1 MLIAVLIII
10 MILCYSLQS
19 LFAKIFAMNYEGESS
34 TSSLVFAVIF
44 GVFIA
49 FATLAV
55 DGFGFHPSVLTIGF
69 ALLNAVMLILYHLSQ
84 IGASVRGSYAILTLC
99 MLFGGIIIPM
109 IVSMITLERRLTGLQ
124 IISVISM
131 LGAFILL
138 NAQGATLSGTK
149 PGYWFYCVLLA
160 LSNGCYGAILS
171 VQSGLMEGAERT
183 EMISLSY
190 FCSAVFSFLTLAVRR
205 RKKVLSDFK
214 MKPKAV
220 LCVLGCGTVAT
231 IAVNLLLYLLS
242 RINTTVLNTLDNGG
256 VLVCSTLFAY
266 FLFGERPTKLQTYG
280 LIVALCSIVM
290 LSL

>member
-1 MLIAVLIII
+1 MLIAVFVFI

-19 LFAKIFAMNYEGESS
+19 LFAKLFAMNYEGDSS

-44 GVFIA
+44 GLFIA
-49 FATLAV
+49 AATLAAN
-55 DGFGFHPSVLTIGF
+55 GAGFHPSALTVGF
-69 ALLNAVMLILYHLSQ
+69 AVLNAVMLILYHLSQ

-109 IVSMITLERRLTGLQ
+109 IVSMITLDQRLTGLQ
-124 IISVISM
+124 IIAVVIM
-131 LGAFILL
+131 LGAFVLL
-138 NAQGATLSGTK
+138 NAQGASLGGTK

-160 LSNGCYGAILS
+160 LSNGCYGAVLS

-190 FCSAVFSFLTLAVRR
+190 FCSAVFAFLVLAVRR
-205 RKKVLSDFK
+205 RKKALSDFK
-214 MKPKAV
+214 MKPKAA
-220 LCVLGCGTVAT
+220 LCALGCGTVAT
-231 IAVNLLLYLLS
+231 VAVNLLLYLLS
-242 RINTTVLNTLDNGG
+242 RMNTTVINTLDNGG

-266 FLFGERPTKLQTYG
+266 FLFGERPTRLQTCG
-280 LIVALCSIVM
+280 LAAALCSIVM